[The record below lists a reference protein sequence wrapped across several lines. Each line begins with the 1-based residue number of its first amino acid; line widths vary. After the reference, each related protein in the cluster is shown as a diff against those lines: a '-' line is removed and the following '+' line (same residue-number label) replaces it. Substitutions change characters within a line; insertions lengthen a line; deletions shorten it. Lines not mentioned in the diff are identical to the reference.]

1 MREKETPV
9 KSRPK
14 DHILRRLYA
23 ELRFSGES
31 LRINGRAMVF
41 ALAVGVVV
49 GLCGGSFVYLL
60 GQAELLCNDSAWASL
75 LLPLAGLVVVWLY
88 RRGGIKTAGGTD
100 LIVQAARGEQPVSRL
115 LAPVIFLSTLL
126 THAFGGSSG
135 REGAALQLGGSLAEL
150 VRKGFRIGD
159 EFSDLAIMT
168 GMSAGFSAVFGNPIS
183 AAIFALEISCVGIL
197 PLGAMFPCVVASLTA
212 KTVARTPGSRG
223 VNFYI
228 HSPGADLLFYGQ
240 VLILAAACGLLS
252 ILVCYTF
259 SGIRT
264 GLERLLPNPY
274 LRVLAGGSV
283 VVVLTLL
290 MGTKLYLGT
299 GEGIIAAAI
308 NRGEGHPLDFLL
320 KLFFTALTLGA
331 GLKGGE
337 IVPSFAIGAAFGCA
351 VGPLLGLPAHYA
363 AAVGM
368 IALFC
373 AVTNCPLTALV
384 LSFEVFSFCNAG
396 GFLLAVSAS
405 FLFSGYGG
413 LYAKQKFAFSKTADA
428 GGTLHY
434 SRDHRPPNAPR

>member
-1 MREKETPV
+1 M
-9 KSRPK
+9 
-14 DHILRRLYA
+14 
-23 ELRFSGES
+23 
-31 LRINGRAMVF
+31 
-41 ALAVGVVV
+41 
-49 GLCGGSFVYLL
+49 C
-60 GQAELLCNDSAWASL
+60 
-75 LLPLAGLVVVWLY
+75 
-88 RRGGIKTAGGTD
+88 
-100 LIVQAARGEQPVSRL
+100 
-115 LAPVIFLSTLL
+115 
-126 THAFGGSSG
+126 SS
-135 REGAALQLGGSLAEL
+135 
-150 VRKGFRIGD
+150 D
-159 EFSDLAIMT
+159 
-168 GMSAGFSAVFGNPIS
+168 
-183 AAIFALEISCVGIL
+183 
-197 PLGAMFPCVVASLTA
+197 
-212 KTVARTPGSRG
+212 
-223 VNFYI
+223 
-228 HSPGADLLFYGQ
+228 
-240 VLILAAACGLLS
+240 
-252 ILVCYTF
+252 
-259 SGIRT
+259 
-264 GLERLLPNPY
+264 

-299 GEGIIAAAI
+299 GEGIIATAI